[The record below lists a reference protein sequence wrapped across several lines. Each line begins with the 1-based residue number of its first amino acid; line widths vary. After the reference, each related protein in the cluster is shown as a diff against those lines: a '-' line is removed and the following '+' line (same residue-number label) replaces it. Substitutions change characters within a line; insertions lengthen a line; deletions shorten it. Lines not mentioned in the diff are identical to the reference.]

1 MFNRVP
7 TVLRSQELIDKSF
20 LRASKITEPYH
31 FKLED
36 KIRKEIID
44 RISTI
49 EAITCGH
56 LNKLVKKFPSIWNV
70 HPFYRE
76 LVDLMFDIDA
86 YKLSLGNVNW
96 ASKRIVELSTDV
108 IKRLKRAGEAK
119 QLTKLMNEFY
129 GRYSSIVKAIDKDL
143 SFLGK
148 CRDEM
153 RKIPDIDPE
162 MHTFI
167 IAGMP
172 NVGKSSL
179 LSRLTGNVVRV
190 APYPFT
196 TQNISVG
203 YTLLGEEKI
212 QIIDT
217 PGILDRPMKERNQ
230 MEIKAVLSLRLIQGH
245 IIFLLDPS
253 GHAGYSLENQY
264 SLLEEVKQL
273 LSGDIITVQTK
284 SDLYSERITE
294 IAVSAATGEGIEA
307 LKSRMELVLN
317 GQFSTQKGD

>member
-1 MFNRVP
+1 MFNRIP
-7 TVLRSQELIDKSF
+7 TVLRSQEIIDKSF
-20 LRASKITEPYH
+20 LKASKITEPYH

-44 RISTI
+44 RVSTI

-56 LNKLVKKFPSIWNV
+56 LNKIVKKFPSIWNV

-76 LVDLMFDIDA
+76 LVDLLFDIDA

-96 ASKRIVELSTDV
+96 ASKRIVELSTD
-108 IKRLKRAGEAK
+108 IIGRLKRTREATR
-119 QLTKLMNEFY
+119 LTKLMNEYY
-129 GRYSSIVKAIDKDL
+129 GRYSSMLKAIDKDL

-153 RKIPDIDPE
+153 RKIPDIDPD

-179 LSRLTGNVVRV
+179 LGRITGNVVRV

-203 YTLLGEEKI
+203 YTLIGNERI
-212 QIIDT
+212 QLIDT
-217 PGILDRPMKERNQ
+217 PGILDRPMKDRNQ
-230 MEIKAVLSLRLIQGH
+230 MEMKAVLALRHIKGI

-253 GHAGYSLENQY
+253 GHAGYSLEQQR
-264 SLLEEVKQL
+264 LLLHEVSEI
-273 LSGDIITVQTK
+273 LSERVIPVQAK
-284 SDLYSERITE
+284 SDLTEERVCD
-294 IAVSAATGEGIEA
+294 IAVSASTGQGIED
-307 LKSRMELVLN
+307 LKHLMEEFLDGEVH
-317 GQFSTQKGD
+317 TQEGN

>member
-1 MFNRVP
+1 MFNRIP
-7 TVLRSQELIDKSF
+7 TVLRSQEIIDKAF
-20 LRASKITEPYH
+20 LKASKITEPYH
-31 FKLED
+31 VKLED

-44 RISTI
+44 RVSTI
-49 EAITCGH
+49 EAISCGH
-56 LNKLVKKFPSIWNV
+56 LNKIVKKFPSIWNI

-76 LVDLMFDIDA
+76 LVDLLFDIDQ

-108 IKRLKRAGEAK
+108 IGRLKRTGDAK
-119 QLTKLMNEFY
+119 RLTKLMNEFY
-129 GRYSSIVKAIDKDL
+129 GRFSSMVKAVDKDL

-162 MHTFI
+162 MHTFV

-179 LSRLTGNVVRV
+179 LGRLTGNVVRV

-203 YTLLGEEKI
+203 YTLLGMERV

-217 PGILDRPMKERNQ
+217 PGILDRPMKDRNQ
-230 MEIKAVLSLRLIQGH
+230 MEMKAVLALRHIKGV
-245 IIFLLDPS
+245 IIFLIDPS
-253 GHAGYSLENQY
+253 GHAGYSLDQQRA
-264 SLLEEVKQL
+264 LLNEISQI
-273 LSGDIITVQTK
+273 LSEKVIDVQTK
-284 SDLYSERITE
+284 ADLYEDRVCR
-294 IAVSAATGEGIEA
+294 IAVSATTGQGIEE
-307 LKSRMELVLN
+307 LRDIMEEVLN
-317 GQFSTQKGD
+317 GELNTQKGN